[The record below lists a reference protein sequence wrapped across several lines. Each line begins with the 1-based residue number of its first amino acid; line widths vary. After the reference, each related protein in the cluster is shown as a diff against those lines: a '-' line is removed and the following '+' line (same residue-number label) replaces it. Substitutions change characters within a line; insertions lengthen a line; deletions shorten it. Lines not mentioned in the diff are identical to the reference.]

1 MRITFR
7 SLTVGV
13 EAINTAAELFV
24 EAQWQT
30 STGKR
35 LRSLSTDPTAA
46 ERAVVERA
54 ELATIDSYT
63 RAGLTAT
70 TRLAK
75 LDTTLGDILDQIT
88 QAKVAASSARSD
100 AVGASTRTAA
110 ATSLRRVRDT
120 VAGDVN
126 TRMDGHYVFSGSRS
140 DVEPYRFVAGA
151 WVYQGDTTEVTAEV
165 DRGRSVLRTMDARRI
180 LQGSDAAD
188 LLTDLDS
195 LAEAVEAGDTAGI
208 DAGMAALDRAFARVS
223 VALSHVGHDQ
233 VGVEESAARLRD
245 QRTASEARLAGHENV
260 DMAEAI
266 TRMTNARTAYEA
278 ALAAVG
284 ARSQRSLLDYL
295 R

>member
-1 MRITFR
+1 
-7 SLTVGV
+7 
-13 EAINTAAELFV
+13 
-24 EAQWQT
+24 
-30 STGKR
+30 
-35 LRSLSTDPTAA
+35 
-46 ERAVVERA
+46 
-54 ELATIDSYT
+54 
-63 RAGLTAT
+63 
-70 TRLAK
+70 
-75 LDTTLGDILDQIT
+75 
-88 QAKVAASSARSD
+88 
-100 AVGASTRTAA
+100 
-110 ATSLRRVRDT
+110 
-120 VAGDVN
+120 
-126 TRMDGHYVFSGSRS
+126 
-140 DVEPYRFVAGA
+140 
-151 WVYQGDTTEVTAEV
+151 
-165 DRGRSVLRTMDARRI
+165 MDARRI

-195 LAEAVEAGDTAGI
+195 LAEAVEAGDTAGS